1 MGERRAFWTSPTI
14 PSVSNPSVIEVEAR
28 SYELDPYGHLNNAV
42 YVNWLEHG
50 RLCYLRDRGHSYTSV
65 PETFGVHVVVVRQD
79 LQYKAQVRLGDRL
92 RVTSRIARIGRT
104 SFTFSQEIGFPDG
117 RRAASGEVTM
127 VCVGA
132 DGASAPVPEGLR
144 RLLDS

>member
-1 MGERRAFWTSPTI
+1 
-14 PSVSNPSVIEVEAR
+14 VVEVEAR

-50 RLCYLRDRGHSYTSV
+50 RLCYLRDRGHTYTSV

-92 RVTSRIARIGRT
+92 SVTSRVARLGRT
-104 SFTFSQEIGFPDG
+104 SFTFAQEIAYADG
-117 RRAASGEVTM
+117 RVASSGEVTM
-127 VCVGA
+127 VCVGR
-132 DGASAPVPEGLR
+132 DGASAEIPAGLR

>member
-1 MGERRAFWTSPTI
+1 LSK
-14 PSVSNPSVIEVEAR
+14 PSVVEVEAR

-50 RLCYLRDRGHSYTSV
+50 RLCYLRDRGHTYTSV

-92 RVTSRIARIGRT
+92 LVTSRVVRLGRT
-104 SFTFSQEIGFPDG
+104 SFTFFQEITYPGG
-117 RRAASGEVTM
+117 AVAATGEVTM
-127 VCVGA
+127 VSVGP
-132 DGASAPVPEGLR
+132 DGAAMPIPAGLR
-144 RLLDS
+144 SLLES

>member
-1 MGERRAFWTSPTI
+1 MSK
-14 PSVSNPSVIEVEAR
+14 PSVVEVEAR

-50 RLCYLRDRGHSYTSV
+50 RLSYLRDRGHSYTSV

-92 RVTSRIARIGRT
+92 LVTSRVVRLGRT
-104 SFTFSQEIGFPDG
+104 SFTFFQEIAYPGGPV
-117 RRAASGEVTM
+117 AATGEVTM
-127 VCVGA
+127 VSVGP
-132 DGASAPVPEGLR
+132 DGAATPVPPGLR
-144 RLLDS
+144 NLLES